1 MIFTLIGMP
10 AAGKSSLG
18 KAVAKDTGFCNV
30 DSDRL
35 IEKKVGMKLQ
45 NIIDTYGLPEFRRI
59 EEEVLLGINTDKIL
73 LSTGGSAV
81 YYPAAMEH
89 LSKMGPVIYLR
100 VGLTELK
107 RRLGDFSKRGIVIPD
122 GYTIDDLFREREAL
136 YKRYADFTL
145 DCNGTAF
152 PRYRRNLTEYI
163 CRVANIPLPAKKKT
177 PRPDTAHAVS
187 RGSHIK
193 KQ

>member
-1 MIFTLIGMP
+1 MTLLIFTLIGMP

-18 KAVAKDTGFCNV
+18 KAVARDIGFCNV

-59 EEEVLLGINTDKIL
+59 EESVLLGINADNIL

-81 YYPAAMEH
+81 YYPAAMQR
-89 LSKMGPVIYLR
+89 LSGMGRIIYLR
-100 VGLTELK
+100 VGLPELK
-107 RRLGDFSKRGIVIPD
+107 RRLGDFSKRGIVMPD

-152 PRYRRNLTEYI
+152 PRYRRSLTEYI
-163 CRVANIPLPAKKKT
+163 CRVANIPLPEK
-177 PRPDTAHAVS
+177 S
-187 RGSHIK
+187 RASHG
-193 KQ
+193 

>member
-1 MIFTLIGMP
+1 MP

-18 KAVAKDTGFCNV
+18 KAVARDIGFCNV

-59 EEEVLLGINTDKIL
+59 EEAVLLGINADNIL

-81 YYPAAMEH
+81 YYPAAMQR
-89 LSKMGPVIYLR
+89 LSGMGRIIYLR
-100 VGLTELK
+100 VGLPELK

-163 CRVANIPLPAKKKT
+163 CRVANIPLPEKIRA
-177 PRPDTAHAVS
+177 
-187 RGSHIK
+187 SHG
-193 KQ
+193 